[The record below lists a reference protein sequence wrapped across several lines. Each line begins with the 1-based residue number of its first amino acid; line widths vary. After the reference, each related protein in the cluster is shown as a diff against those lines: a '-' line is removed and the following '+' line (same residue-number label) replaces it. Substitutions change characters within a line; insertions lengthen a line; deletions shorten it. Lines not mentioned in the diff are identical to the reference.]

1 MPQLSIIRIS
11 NGVFKHIVDNDPNK
25 FFYNTRDDQA
35 YIKNNW
41 LRASGANYRSQDVK
55 IYDGATLIPTT
66 TMDSIVLALHSMQYN
81 IVDEDSSAG
90 GGAVQ
95 DPIASGVALASKQL
109 PNNHQVEISNISTLA
124 TNAKQLPDN
133 HQVTVSNIST
143 LATNAKQL
151 PDNHQVTVSN
161 IATLA
166 THAKQLPDNHQVTV
180 SNISTLATHAKQD
193 VTNQKLDSIIANTTP
208 DDGWD
213 TITPTFNATSD
224 VYAYSLAGTV
234 NKVITINY
242 TNASKE
248 VIQNIVKS

>member
-41 LRASGANYRSQDVK
+41 LRASGANYRSQDVS

-90 GGAVQ
+90 GGSVQ

-109 PNNHQVEISNISTLA
+109 PDNHQVTVSNISTLA

-166 THAKQLPDNHQVTV
+166 THAKQDT
-180 SNISTLATHAKQD
+180 
-193 VTNQKLDSIIANTTP
+193 TNLKLDSIIANTTP
-208 DDGWD
+208 DAEWD

-224 VYAYSLAGTV
+224 VYTYSLAGTV

-242 TNASKE
+242 TNATKE